1 MAQNV
6 FVVGGFGAS
15 DVNDRNNRNW
25 PNFLAQTLQNGKST
39 RVRVDTFGDEGQ
51 SSVTWITDKRHLRLA
66 DTMPDV
72 ACLSFFTDAN
82 SGFGV
87 STATSLA
94 NIYTVVDALRA
105 KRNMPIYLLKM
116 WRLHAAEES
125 ATFPS
130 LASYYANYATVAAN
144 RSGIATIDCYTAWGD
159 PNLHPEDWGSD
170 LLHPLLSG
178 HLRVTIPTIAATLAP
193 LIT

>member
-1 MAQNV
+1 MMPSV
-6 FVVGGFGAS
+6 FNIGLLGAS

-25 PNFLAQTLQNGKST
+25 PNILAQTLQTGKT
-39 RVRVDTFGDEGQ
+39 QRVRACTFGYEGQ
-51 SSVTWITDKRHLRLA
+51 CSVDWIAANRHNRLA

-72 ACLSFFTDAN
+72 ACLSFFADGNPAF
-82 SGFGV
+82 SV
-87 STATSLA
+87 STAASLA
-94 NIYTVVDALRA
+94 NIYTIVDTLRA

-125 ATFPS
+125 ASFPNLS
-130 LASYYANYATVAAN
+130 YYYANYATVAAN
-144 RSGIATIDCYTAWGD
+144 RSGVSTIDCYTAWGNPD
-159 PNLHPEDWGSD
+159 LHPEDWGSD

-178 HLRVTIPTIAATLAP
+178 HLRVTIPTVSAALSG